1 MKSLKNIKLIPRELL
16 LEMTNTDNP
25 ISLKLQK
32 LLVMDENIL
41 DLSSVTDFSPLSE
54 NELLSSEYVSFVPI
68 TDTNITNI
76 SRNSFVIIN
85 LDEIDFSNWEN
96 NTRVSGS
103 FFIGVSK
110 DRAIINHKDSRLLEI
125 VDCLLQLF
133 DGYKLSSAGKISM
146 EYASFIVYSE
156 QTFGYKIVFRLSDQT
171 DVRKAEI

>member
-54 NELLSSEYVSFVPI
+54 NELLSSEYVSFIPI

-85 LDEIDFSNWEN
+85 LDEIDFSN
-96 NTRVSGS
+96 
-103 FFIGVSK
+103 
-110 DRAIINHKDSRLLEI
+110 
-125 VDCLLQLF
+125 
-133 DGYKLSSAGKISM
+133 
-146 EYASFIVYSE
+146 
-156 QTFGYKIVFRLSDQT
+156 
-171 DVRKAEI
+171 